1 MGIPKIQNFYATTPR
16 RAVGWAVSNR
26 RKKDLASRALERAV
40 NLRQPPEGCI
50 HHTDRG
56 SQYCAHDDHKRL
68 KRHGFKASMRGK
80 GHCYDNAMAE
90 TFFKTLKAKLS
101 WRQAWHTQ
109 RQCELALFQS
119 INGAYNPRRR
129 HSALGYKSP
138 VTFERKAA

>member
-1 MGIPKIQNFYATTPR
+1 MQQR
-16 RAVGWAVSNR
+16 RGVSLAGLSAIDERRIWPVGHWRGRSTC
-26 RKKDLASRALERAV
+26 ASRLKAAFTIRT
-40 NLRQPPEGCI
+40 G
-50 HHTDRG
+50 G